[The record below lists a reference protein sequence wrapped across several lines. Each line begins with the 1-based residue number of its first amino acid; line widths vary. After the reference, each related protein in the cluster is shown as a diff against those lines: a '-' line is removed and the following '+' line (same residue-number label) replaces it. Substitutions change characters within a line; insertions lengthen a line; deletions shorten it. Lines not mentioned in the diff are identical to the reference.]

1 MRIVPLDIIQKEFT
15 SNKKGY
21 DPDEVSVFLDEVRE
35 TLETVLRDNQKMK
48 MEMGVKEEEIGR
60 LKENESEITQT
71 LVVARKFAEDLNGQA
86 RRESDLLLGEARLE
100 AQRIMSQAH
109 DEHRELLQEVIHLK
123 GVKVQLLSQLRAV
136 TTAHLQLLDDLEEV
150 D

>member
-15 SNKKGY
+15 SNKRGY
-21 DPDEVSVFLDEVRE
+21 DPDEVTVFLDEVRE
-35 TLETVLRDNQKMK
+35 TLETVLRENQKMK
-48 MEMGVKEEEIGR
+48 MEMSVKEEEIGR

-109 DEHRELLQEVIHLK
+109 DEHRELLQEVIHSCI
-123 GVKVQLLSQLRAV
+123 VVV
-136 TTAHLQLLDDLEEV
+136 TQGLMFST
-150 D
+150 